1 MRCILLLALLF
12 AAALA
17 EAQER
22 FQSYTTDNGL
32 PNNSVLAILPAR
44 DGYLWFT
51 TYGGLVRFD
60 GVRFQVFDESNTPA
74 IHGTTFAA
82 FSLFEDHQGALWAG
96 SWNGGA
102 IRYKDGTF
110 SSITTKDGL
119 PNNRVIRVDEDEQG
133 TIWIF
138 TDPGLSRFRNG
149 RVEAVQSIRESRCR
163 VILKNRRVLGGI
175 PTFSGSGELAAAG
188 PAYKGSR
195 TAGGRMCH
203 CLRTCG
209 IRQQCGSK

>member
-1 MRCILLLALLF
+1 MRWILVPVLLLAAAF
-12 AAALA
+12 AGG
-17 EAQER
+17 QER

-51 TYGGLVRFD
+51 TYGGIVRFD

-102 IRYKDGTF
+102 IRYKNGTF

-119 PNNRVIRVDEDEQG
+119 PNNRVIRVDEDEHG

-149 RVEAVQSIRESRCR
+149 RVEAVQSIQGEPVQSY
-163 VILKNRRVLGGI
+163 LEKPQSLGGDTHLFGLWRI
-175 PTFSGSGELAAAG
+175 GRGRSGLQRF
-188 PAYKGSR
+188 AY
-195 TAGGRMCH
+195 GRWSDGH
-203 CLRTCG
+203 SLRTCG
-209 IRQQCGSK
+209 IRPRSESK